1 MIKIFISYLIIIF
14 SSWNLLAR
22 NVGETEITT
31 DEGIEV
37 FQNEKFYLLKKN
49 VQIISDTFS
58 LSGDKVKVIFNKDLY
73 DITNI
78 YADGLELELFGD
90 IFFIQK
96 VILNAEANGI
106 NAEGNSMDI
115 FLNDEKIIVRGLNS
129 KLYLENTV
137 MLSDGTIEVNN
148 KDGVFVITG
157 PNSSMSS
164 EDINI
169 AGKNIEGQFTT
180 INEIR
185 EVIKINVKDEK
196 ISNIKT
202 NDVDMYA
209 NKAIYDKK
217 NSIIELFENV
227 KVIRGNEII
236 TGDYGTL
243 DTDTNSYK
251 VKSNNSN
258 KVKVIITE
266 NNE

>member
-1 MIKIFISYLIIIF
+1 
-14 SSWNLLAR
+14 
-22 NVGETEITT
+22 
-31 DEGIEV
+31 
-37 FQNEKFYLLKKN
+37 
-49 VQIISDTFS
+49 
-58 LSGDKVKVIFNKDLY
+58 
-73 DITNI
+73 
-78 YADGLELELFGD
+78 
-90 IFFIQK
+90 
-96 VILNAEANGI
+96 
-106 NAEGNSMDI
+106 
-115 FLNDEKIIVRGLNS
+115 
-129 KLYLENTV
+129 

-148 KDGVFVITG
+148 KDGEFSIAG
-157 PNSSMSS
+157 SNSSLSS
-164 EDINI
+164 ENINI
-169 AGKNIEGQFTT
+169 AGENIDGQFLTT
-180 INEIR
+180 NENR
-185 EVIKINVKDEK
+185 EVIKLNVKDEK

-251 VKSNNSN
+251 VKSNNSQ

>member
-1 MIKIFISYLIIIF
+1 MIKIFTSYLIFIF
-14 SSWNLLAR
+14 SSWSLSAR
-22 NVGETEITT
+22 NIGETEITT

-58 LSGDKVKVIFNKDLY
+58 LSGDEVKVFFNKDLY
-73 DITNI
+73 DITTI
-78 YADGLELELFGD
+78 YADG
-90 IFFIQK
+90 K
-96 VILNAEANGI
+96 VILNADANGI
-106 NAEGNSMDI
+106 NAIGNSMEI
-115 FLNDEKIIVRGLNS
+115 YLIDEKIIVRGLNS
-129 KLYLENTV
+129 KLHLKNTV
-137 MLSDGTIEVNN
+137 MLSDGRIEVNN
-148 KDGVFVITG
+148 KDGIFVLTG
-157 PNSSMSS
+157 PNSSMSL

-169 AGKNIEGQFTT
+169 TGENIDGQFST
-180 INEIR
+180 IDENR
-185 EVIKINVKDEK
+185 EVIKLNVKDEK

-202 NDVDMYA
+202 TDVDMYA
-209 NKAIYDKK
+209 NKVIYDKK

-227 KVIRGNEII
+227 KIIRGNEII

>member
-1 MIKIFISYLIIIF
+1 MIKIFISYLIFIF
-14 SSWNLLAR
+14 ASWNLLAR
-22 NVGETEITT
+22 STGETEITT

-58 LSGDKVKVIFNKDLY
+58 LSGDEVKVFFNKDLY
-73 DITNI
+73 DITTI
-78 YADGLELELFGD
+78 YADG
-90 IFFIQK
+90 K
-96 VILNAEANGI
+96 VILNADANGI
-106 NAEGNSMDI
+106 NAIGNSMEI
-115 FLNDEKIIVRGLNS
+115 FLIDEKIIVRGLNS
-129 KLYLENTV
+129 KLYLKNTI
-137 MLSDGTIEVNN
+137 MLSDGTIEVSN
-148 KDGVFVITG
+148 KDGVFVLTG
-157 PNSSMSS
+157 SNSSVSS

-169 AGKNIEGQFTT
+169 SGENIDGQFST
-180 INEIR
+180 INENR
-185 EVIKINVKDEK
+185 EVIKLNVKDEK

>member
-1 MIKIFISYLIIIF
+1 MIKIFTSYLIIIF
-14 SSWNLLAR
+14 ASWSLSAR
-22 NVGETEITT
+22 NTGETEITT

-58 LSGDKVKVIFNKDLY
+58 LSGNEVKVFFNKDLY
-73 DITNI
+73 DITTI
-78 YADGLELELFGD
+78 YADG
-90 IFFIQK
+90 K
-96 VILNAEANGI
+96 VILNADANGI
-106 NAEGNSMDI
+106 NAIGNSMEI
-115 FLNDEKIIVRGLNS
+115 YLIDEKIIVRGLNS
-129 KLYLENTV
+129 KLHLKNTI
-137 MLSDGTIEVNN
+137 MLSDGRIEVNN
-148 KDGVFVITG
+148 KDGSFVLTG

-164 EDINI
+164 ENINI
-169 AGKNIEGQFTT
+169 TGENIDGQFST
-180 INEIR
+180 IDENR
-185 EVIKINVKDEK
+185 EVIKLNVKDEK

-202 NDVDMYA
+202 TDVDMYA
-209 NKAIYDKK
+209 NKVIYNKK

>member
-1 MIKIFISYLIIIF
+1 MIKIIISYLIFIF
-14 SSWNLLAR
+14 ASWSLLAR

-78 YADGLELELFGD
+78 YADG
-90 IFFIQK
+90 K
-96 VILNAEANGI
+96 VILIAEANGI

-115 FLNDEKIIVRGLNS
+115 YINDEKIIVRGLDS
-129 KLYLENTV
+129 KLYLDNTI
-137 MLSDGTIEVNN
+137 MLSDGRIEVSN
-148 KDGVFVITG
+148 KDGFFTITG
-157 PNSSMSS
+157 PNSSMTSD
-164 EDINI
+164 DINI
-169 AGKNIEGQFTT
+169 TGENIDGQFLT
-180 INEIR
+180 INEKR
-185 EVIKINVKDEK
+185 EVTKLNVKDEK

-209 NKAIYDKK
+209 NKAIYDKR

-251 VKSNNSN
+251 VKSNNSK

>member
-1 MIKIFISYLIIIF
+1 MIKIFIFYLIFIF
-14 SSWNLLAR
+14 VSWNLLAR
-22 NVGETEITT
+22 NIGETEITT

-58 LSGDKVKVIFNKDLY
+58 LSGDEVKVFFNKDLY

-78 YADGLELELFGD
+78 YADG
-90 IFFIQK
+90 K
-96 VILNAEANGI
+96 VILNADANGI
-106 NAEGNSMDI
+106 NATGNSMEI
-115 FLNDEKIIVRGLNS
+115 FLINEKILVSGLNS
-129 KLYLENTV
+129 KLYLENIV
-137 MLSDGTIEVNN
+137 MLSDGKIEVSN
-148 KDGVFVITG
+148 KDGIFVITG
-157 PNSSMSS
+157 PNSFMSS
-164 EDINI
+164 GDINI
-169 AGKNIEGQFTT
+169 TGENINGQFST
-180 INEIR
+180 IDENR
-185 EVIKINVKDEK
+185 EVIKLKVEDKK

-202 NDVDMYA
+202 NNIDMYA
-209 NKAIYDKK
+209 NKAVYNKK

-236 TGDYGTL
+236 TGDYGSL

-258 KVKVIITE
+258 KVKIIITE

>member
-1 MIKIFISYLIIIF
+1 MIKIFTSYLIFIF
-14 SSWNLLAR
+14 ASWSLSAR
-22 NVGETEITT
+22 NIGETEITT

-58 LSGDKVKVIFNKDLY
+58 LSGDEVKVFFNKDLY
-73 DITNI
+73 DITTI
-78 YADGLELELFGD
+78 YADG
-90 IFFIQK
+90 K
-96 VILNAEANGI
+96 VILNADANGI
-106 NAEGNSMDI
+106 NAIGNSMEI
-115 FLNDEKIIVRGLNS
+115 YLIDEKIIVRGLNS
-129 KLYLENTV
+129 KLHLKNTV
-137 MLSDGTIEVNN
+137 MLSDGRIEVNN
-148 KDGVFVITG
+148 KDGIFVLTG
-157 PNSSMSS
+157 PNSSMSL

-169 AGKNIEGQFTT
+169 TGENIDGQFST
-180 INEIR
+180 IDENR
-185 EVIKINVKDEK
+185 EVIKLNVKDEK

-209 NKAIYDKK
+209 NKAIYNKK

-227 KVIRGNEII
+227 KIIRGNEII

>member
-1 MIKIFISYLIIIF
+1 MIKIFIIYLIFIIA
-14 SSWNLLAR
+14 SWNLLAR

-49 VQIISDTFS
+49 VKIISDTFD
-58 LSGDKVKVIFNKDLY
+58 LSGDKVKVFFNKDLY
-73 DITNI
+73 DITTI
-78 YADGLELELFGD
+78 YADG
-90 IFFIQK
+90 Q
-96 VILNAEANGI
+96 VILNAEANGV
-106 NAEGNSMDI
+106 NAKGDSMEI
-115 FLNDEKIIVRGLNS
+115 FINDEKIIVRGVS
-129 KLYLENTV
+129 SELYLENIS
-137 MLSDGTIEVNN
+137 MLSDGIIELSN
-148 KDGVFVITG
+148 KDGNFSIMGPYSSMISENIYITG
-157 PNSSMSS
+157 ESI
-164 EDINI
+164 D
-169 AGKNIEGQFTT
+169 GQFSNN
-180 INEIR
+180 NETKEIIKLN
-185 EVIKINVKDEK
+185 VIDEK

-243 DTDTNSYK
+243 DTENNSYK

-258 KVKVIITE
+258 KVKVLITE

>member
-1 MIKIFISYLIIIF
+1 MIKIFTSYLIFIF
-14 SSWNLLAR
+14 ASWDLLAR

-58 LSGDKVKVIFNKDLY
+58 LSGDEVKVFFEEDLY
-73 DITNI
+73 DITAI
-78 YADGLELELFGD
+78 YADG
-90 IFFIQK
+90 K
-96 VILNAEANGI
+96 VILNADPSGI
-106 NAEGNSMDI
+106 KAIGNSMEI
-115 FLNDEKIIVRGLNS
+115 FLSDEKIIVKGLSS
-129 KLYLENTV
+129 KLYLDNTI
-137 MLSDGTIEVNN
+137 MLSDGTIEVSN
-148 KDGVFVITG
+148 KDGIFILTG
-157 PNSSMSS
+157 SNSSISS
-164 EDINI
+164 EGINI
-169 AGKNIEGQFTT
+169 SGESIDGQFST
-180 INEIR
+180 INKNR
-185 EVIKINVKDEK
+185 EVIKLNVKDNN

-209 NKAIYDKK
+209 NKAIYNKK
-217 NSIIELFENV
+217 DSIIELFENV

-243 DTDTNSYK
+243 DTETNSYK